1 MLLTKNYQMI
11 KQVLLGNTGYGN
23 VYLRNYAK
31 YNSQSIENN
40 TSNVSVQLRIYT
52 EGAYW
57 FQQSGGYWAIG
68 LTDNDVVNGQANQQ
82 FNVGE
87 TVIATLTG
95 NVKHKD
101 DGSMVCSCL
110 GSVDFLEWGWKGTVD
125 EEATLPTIPRATAS
139 PNLDGYIES
148 SIAIALNP
156 ASSSFKHR
164 IYYSYNGKT
173 GYYPSST
180 GFFANTGSLT
190 LDTSFYDY
198 TPKATGTGTI
208 TLYTY
213 NSAGTLIGSKTSTL
227 TVRCDSSKCKPTI
240 SATIIDVNETTKAL
254 TGNNAKLIKGYSN
267 AQITYTITPRNG
279 ASISNKTINGSTL
292 GTSPFVLNKV
302 STSTF
307 NIVATDSR
315 GFSTTLTKTN
325 TLVDYIPL
333 SLSLTAFRP
342 TPTGS
347 VIKVNFEGNY
357 FNQSFGSVQNTLE
370 LSWKYKLKE
379 SADWI
384 DGGTLVQDTDYKISG
399 NKFYS
404 GSGSSVSDITLNGDF
419 PYDNVY
425 DIAFYYKDKL
435 ISNGVQQKT
444 IPKGIPILNW
454 NKDEV
459 DVNGDLYVDKDI
471 TVNDIY
477 SIDICPD
484 DPNSWEQGSMDA
496 NGFVS
501 MTTRIITKNGIPINS
516 STYYHFT
523 IENTSYAF
531 LNGVYFDEN
540 KQIIGD
546 IYEDNNAIIGAT
558 DIVIKTPSN
567 AKYMKPII
575 RNKDNTSVVTPSE
588 ITYINA
594 QIKKFTDIKNINSEI
609 INAKKYISISELDTT
624 GYIGYIQGGYVLMR
638 RNISGNL
645 VISGGNSIYFRPLG
659 STNTTGEAI
668 LDKNGTLSLKGEL
681 WLKSSKFIVFGAR
694 NLYQNDS
701 GTTGTV
707 TLSETSANYPY
718 LEIYYGKGGSMNV
731 QKVYT
736 PNGKTINLSTSIYA
750 STGFQTVS
758 KQMKISGTSITAVS
772 GTYGYGNIYPAG
784 TVQTASENAIVIYK
798 VLGYSQ

>member
-52 EGAYW
+52 EGGYW
-57 FQQSGGYWAIG
+57 FQQSGGFWAVG

-95 NVKHKD
+95 NVNHRD
-101 DGSMVCSCL
+101 DGSMVCACL

-156 ASSSFKHR
+156 ASANFKHR

-190 LDTSFYDY
+190 LDTSFYNY

-240 SATIIDVNETTKAL
+240 TATIVDVNETTKAL
-254 TGNNAKLIKGYSN
+254 TGDNTKLIKGYSN
-267 AQITYTITPRNG
+267 AQIDYTITPRNG
-279 ASISNKTINGSTL
+279 ASISNKTVNGSTL

-459 DVNGDLYVDKDI
+459 DVNGNFKVNGYVKDTLYVEDI
-471 TVNDIY
+471 KSKNQFNKNNVIVGYFEGNTKILSNDYNRIAFIKCKPNTTYTISKSVGSSVFMIATSEEYPKLGVQTTYLGDDVSTLEATVTTNSTAQYLLCRIAKQVWTGG
-477 SIDICPD
+477 D
-484 DPNSWEQGSMDA
+484 DLE
-496 NGFVS
+496 
-501 MTTRIITKNGIPINS
+501 GIINS
-516 STYYHFT
+516 LQIEEGKKSSYVEHIEFGNNERILY
-523 IENTSYAF
+523 ENTSGN
-531 LNGVYFDEN
+531 NGTITLVDNVKNYKEIEIYF
-540 KQIIGD
+540 K
-546 IYEDNNAIIGAT
+546 NNDG
-558 DIVIKTPSN
+558 
-567 AKYMKPII
+567 
-575 RNKDNTSVVTPSE
+575 
-588 ITYINA
+588 YINNVK
-594 QIKKFTDIKNINSEI
+594 ILSSTTLTTLMNST
-609 INAKKYISISELDTT
+609 NSAGT
-624 GYIGYIQGGYVLMR
+624 GAIYFKS
-638 RNISGNL
+638 RNISINGNT
-645 VISGGNSIYFRPLG
+645 I
-659 STNTTGEAI
+659 
-668 LDKNGTLSLKGEL
+668 GTA
-681 WLKSSKFIVFGAR
+681 SSR
-694 NLYQNDS
+694 
-701 GTTGTV
+701 T
-707 TLSETSANYPY
+707 SESA
-718 LEIYYGKGGSMNV
+718 
-731 QKVYT
+731 
-736 PNGKTINLSTSIYA
+736 
-750 STGFQTVS
+750 
-758 KQMKISGTSITAVS
+758 ISGTNTCSSNSSNLIYITKVI
-772 GTYGYGNIYPAG
+772 GYR
-784 TVQTASENAIVIYK
+784 
-798 VLGYSQ
+798 